1 MVDVAVFH
9 GRPHELEDLRDR
21 IAAALAEL
29 DAVVDVVATL
39 LRGAL
44 QEVER
49 LLLDEAGSR

>member
-1 MVDVAVFH
+1 MVDVAVLH
-9 GRPHELEDLRDR
+9 GRLQELEDLRDR

-29 DAVVDVVATL
+29 DAAVDVAATL

-49 LLLDEAGSR
+49 LLLDEARSR

>member
-1 MVDVAVFH
+1 MVDVPVLH
-9 GRPHELEDLRDR
+9 GRLQELEDLRDR

-29 DAVVDVVATL
+29 DAVVDVAATL